1 VAKKAEKLLYS
12 ALKVHIVFVQMH
24 APLETVRR
32 LREELGDTVTGF
44 AKRVSAH
51 RNTIHGLENGTL
63 ELSRRVAIRISQK
76 TGANANWLLANDANA
91 PITDWGGR
99 PWSREKDLPNAERLE
114 QFPEERPLVLA
125 WQLETCLPLLTQYL
139 LTREVIEHA
148 PNSGEAASRWR
159 GIQKKALD
167 EFVESYG
174 PDSGKLKDVIQ
185 RFRLS
190 GKGLNTIRDD
200 IDAVIDLEA
209 QWRDAR
215 AIKTKT
221 LADLLI
227 HAGKANNML
236 EALGMF
242 ESGDPDLV
250 LADAV
255 KALKKIT

>member
-1 VAKKAEKLLYS
+1 
-12 ALKVHIVFVQMH
+12 M
-24 APLETVRR
+24 LELNPWKTVTK
-32 LREELGDTVTGF
+32 LREELGLSQIDF
-44 AKRVSAH
+44 AKKVGAH
-51 RNTIHGLENGTL
+51 RNTIYGLEKGSL

-76 TGANANWLLANDANA
+76 TGVNANWLLLNDANA

-99 PWSREKDLPNAERLE
+99 PWSREKDLPNAERLK

-159 GIQKKALD
+159 KVYKKALD

-174 PDSGKLKDVIQ
+174 PDSGKLKDLIQ
-185 RFRLS
+185 RFRLG

-209 QWRDAR
+209 HWRDPR
-215 AIKTKT
+215 AIKTET
-221 LADLLI
+221 LGDILI
-227 HAGKANNML
+227 HAGMANNML

-242 ESGDPDLV
+242 ESGDPDLF

-255 KALKKIT
+255 KALKKQGDF